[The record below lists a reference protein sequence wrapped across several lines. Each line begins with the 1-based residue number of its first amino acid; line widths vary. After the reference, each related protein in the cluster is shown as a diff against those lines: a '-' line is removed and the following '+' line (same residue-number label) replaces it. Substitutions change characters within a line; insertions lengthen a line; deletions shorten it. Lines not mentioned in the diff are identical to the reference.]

1 MGKPLAAREKN
12 RFLTVAALLLE
23 SVSIMHYR
31 RIACFLLGLW
41 LGAGLLMAWFGAVSF
56 RTVDQMLSRPN
67 PVLAVQ
73 MRALGP
79 AGARIL
85 LRYQVAEQN
94 RRLFEAWEIAQI
106 ILGVLFFSFLLFGSQ
121 EGKFSL
127 IVLLLMLVATVVQ
140 RLAITPEM
148 TALGRI
154 LDYAHSEMPSVERS
168 KFWMLHSAY
177 GGVEILKLGLGL
189 ILGGLVLLRHSS
201 GDSGHEF
208 DLIDKANHRHVN
220 R

>member
-1 MGKPLAAREKN
+1 
-12 RFLTVAALLLE
+12 
-23 SVSIMHYR
+23 MHYR
-31 RIACFLLGLW
+31 RIACFVLGLW
-41 LGAGLLMAWFGAVSF
+41 LGAGLLMAWFGAASF
-56 RTVDQMLSRPN
+56 RTVDQMLRRPN

-73 MRALGP
+73 MKALGP
-79 AGARIL
+79 GGARLL

-94 RRLFEAWEIAQI
+94 RRLFQAWETAQI
-106 ILGVLFFSFLLFGSQ
+106 MLGILFFLFLLFGSE

-127 IVLLLMLVATVVQ
+127 LLLLLMLLATVIQ
-140 RLAITPEM
+140 RLAITPEL

-154 LDYAHSEMPSVERS
+154 LDFAPAEMSSVERN

-177 GGVEILKLGLGL
+177 GGVEILKLGMGL
-189 ILGGLVLLRHSS
+189 MLVGLVLLRHRS

-208 DLIDKANHRHVN
+208 DLIDKANYRHVN